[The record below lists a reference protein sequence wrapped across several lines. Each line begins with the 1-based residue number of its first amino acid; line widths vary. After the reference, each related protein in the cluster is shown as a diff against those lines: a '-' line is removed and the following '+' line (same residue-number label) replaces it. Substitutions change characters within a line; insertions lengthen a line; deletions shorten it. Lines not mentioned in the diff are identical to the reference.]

1 MAVVRTA
8 RGLTRAQLLLLGLLG
23 LGVVGAVVA
32 VVVLSLRLHDAND
45 TSTQRE
51 EILQAARQQGINL
64 TTLDHRSV
72 DEDIERVLASATGTF
87 KEEFAAGTKD
97 LTDLVVENEA
107 VSTGEVLEAG
117 IVTADSD
124 SARVLV
130 VVDSTVSNSATGEE
144 QVRHY
149 RMQLDLALSGTRW
162 LTSDLEFVG

>member
-1 MAVVRTA
+1 VAVVRTA